1 MSDAAAVVWDDGYL
15 DYDLGEDHPL
25 HPVRLALTMSLARSL
40 GVLDRPQV
48 RVLTPEPADD
58 ALLML
63 VHDGSYL
70 AAVRRAPDDPWAAAE
85 VGLGT
90 PDNPIF
96 PRMHEASALIAGG
109 SVLAARQVWDGE
121 VQHAANI
128 AGGLHHAMRARASG
142 FCVYNDAAIAIAWL
156 LERGADRIAYVDIDV
171 HHGDGVQAAFYD
183 DPRVLTISLHQS
195 PLSLFPG
202 TGFPDE
208 VGTGDGVGSAVNVA
222 LPPGTA
228 DAGWLRA
235 FHAMVPGLLRAFRP
249 QVLVSQCGCDTHRED
264 PLADLALTVDGQRAG
279 YAALHALAHELSG
292 GRWLALGGGGYGLVR
307 CVPRSWTFL
316 LGEVAGAPVPPETR
330 IPPEWADEVRRYGLR
345 TTPPTLMT
353 ELIGGVD
360 PDDAQG
366 LLATPLDPD
375 APEPGGEIA
384 TGAPPGPAYVPWQ
397 PGGDTP
403 LDRAIAATRRAVYPL
418 HGLDPD
424 DPRD

>member
-1 MSDAAAVVWDDGYL
+1 VSDAAAVVWDDGYL

-40 GVLDRPQV
+40 GVLDQPHV
-48 RVLTPEPADD
+48 RVLTPVPADD

-70 AAVRRAPDDPWAAAE
+70 AAVRRAPDDPWAAAD

-121 VQHAANI
+121 VQHGVNI

-156 LERGADRIAYVDIDV
+156 LERGADRIAYVDVDV

-235 FHAMVPGLLRAFRP
+235 FHAVVPGLLRAFRP

-279 YAALHALAHELSG
+279 YAALHALAHDLSG

-316 LGEVAGAPVPPETR
+316 LGEMAGAPVPPETR
-330 IPPEWADEVRRYGLR
+330 IPQEWVDEVRRRGLR
-345 TTPPTLMT
+345 TAPPTLMT
-353 ELIGGVD
+353 D
-360 PDDAQG
+360 G

-375 APEPGGEIA
+375 APEPGGTA
-384 TGAPPGPAYVPWQ
+384 TGAPPGPAYMPWQ
-397 PGGDTP
+397 PDGDTP